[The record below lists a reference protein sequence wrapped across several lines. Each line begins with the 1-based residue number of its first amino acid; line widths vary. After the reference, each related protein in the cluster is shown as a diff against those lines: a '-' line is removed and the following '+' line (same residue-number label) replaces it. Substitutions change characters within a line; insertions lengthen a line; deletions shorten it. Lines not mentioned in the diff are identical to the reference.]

1 MLLVHCVFMQ
11 LRSFGRHVGFVYQ
24 SINMF
29 ELCLLCSTKYLAY
42 IGNGTLIYREQFQFR
57 HSVSSSS
64 CINVHFK
71 NDLWN
76 LLDCVK

>member
-11 LRSFGRHVGFVYQ
+11 LRSFRRHVGFVYQ
-24 SINMF
+24 SVNMF

-42 IGNGTLIYREQFQFR
+42 FGNGTLIYREQFQFC
-57 HSVSSSS
+57 HSVYSSS